1 MMLSSRKTIPLN
13 PFFFLIFE
21 KNVMIN
27 RLLCFLC
34 FISAQ
39 MFAQE
44 QNVSDSIEKTNPII
58 FVESFGGIGGGSAFN
73 FFGGF
78 GLNYQFR
85 KTDLIT
91 IRTAAII
98 GTSREYAALSPIVIF
113 PF

>member
-1 MMLSSRKTIPLN
+1 MGKTLLVLLYFVSSQI
-13 PFFFLIFE
+13 
-21 KNVMIN
+21 
-27 RLLCFLC
+27 
-34 FISAQ
+34 
-39 MFAQE
+39 FAQE
-44 QNVSDSIEKTNPII
+44 DSKLDSIEKTNPII
-58 FVESFGGIGGGSAFN
+58 FVESYGGIGGGSAFN

>member
-1 MMLSSRKTIPLN
+1 MGKT
-13 PFFFLIFE
+13 
-21 KNVMIN
+21 
-27 RLLCFLC
+27 LLVLLYFVS
-34 FISAQ
+34 FQI
-39 MFAQE
+39 FAQE
-44 QNVSDSIEKTNPII
+44 HSKLDSIVKTNPII